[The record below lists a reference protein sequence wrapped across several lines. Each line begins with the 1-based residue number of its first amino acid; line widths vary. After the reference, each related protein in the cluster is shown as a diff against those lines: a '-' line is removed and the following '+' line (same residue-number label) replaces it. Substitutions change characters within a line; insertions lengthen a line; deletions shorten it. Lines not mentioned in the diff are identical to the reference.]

1 MTDEELKKEFRDIKN
16 ALNDLKKQI
25 NNSANLPLL
34 LTMQETAKVLNLS
47 YRQIQR
53 LIKAGQINCITVGR
67 KIMIDAASI
76 KHLLQ

>member
-53 LIKAGQINCITVGR
+53 LAKAGQINCITVGR
-67 KIMIDAASI
+67 KIMIDAMSI
-76 KHLLQ
+76 KHLLK